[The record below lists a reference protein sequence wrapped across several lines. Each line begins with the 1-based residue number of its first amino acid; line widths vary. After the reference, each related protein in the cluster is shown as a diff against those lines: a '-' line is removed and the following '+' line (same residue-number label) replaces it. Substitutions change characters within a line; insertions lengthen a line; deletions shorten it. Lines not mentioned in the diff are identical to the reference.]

1 MWPQRGDGEVWWWI
15 PWSVWRGLAAARWKR
30 PQLLSFSI
38 VLTLRIQSPGP
49 ESCLNENTTERWTVS
64 RVIHKRRKRRNR
76 ILASLLLNHL
86 LVLEKPIGRRKKKK
100 TFFLCTSLYF
110 FNLLELSLT
119 PDVFSVTFPN
129 EDERKNTRRRRTNDN
144 EGIKDWW
151 VTEIKYK
158 LFIICNNLIV
168 CSIFFKFIGQNEY
181 D

>member
-38 VLTLRIQSPGP
+38 VLTLRIQSSGP

-100 TFFLCTSLYF
+100 LFFSVLLCISSTFSNYPSHQMCFQDCC
-110 FNLLELSLT
+110 
-119 PDVFSVTFPN
+119 SVTFPN
-129 EDERKNTRRRRTNDN
+129 EDEWKNTEEEEQPMITSESKTDEWQKLNTNS
-144 EGIKDWW
+144 
-151 VTEIKYK
+151 
-158 LFIICNNLIV
+158 L
-168 CSIFFKFIGQNEY
+168 
-181 D
+181 